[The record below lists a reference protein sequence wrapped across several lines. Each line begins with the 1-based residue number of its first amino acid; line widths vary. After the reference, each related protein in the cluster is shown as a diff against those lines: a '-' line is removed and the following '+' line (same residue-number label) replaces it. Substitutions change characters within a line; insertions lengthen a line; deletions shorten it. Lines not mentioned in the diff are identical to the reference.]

1 MNNGGCDLDERL
13 IATIQRL
20 PHVSLFDLEA
30 GKGCIN
36 LWGQCERTTLS
47 WLKILLFSCLLPLN
61 CRLIYLLV
69 FRSRHYYCLQPR
81 QFLWFWL
88 NTPSSWLTAGYLL
101 WFQCKIL
108 SLKWK
113 GPLLLRS
120 DCKSSTAWGP
130 SIIFAWLKWVMRS
143 ELNQKRCKQ
152 KQWNSVME
160 VISVCLDLLGNLLI
174 WST

>member
-47 WLKILLFSCLLPLN
+47 WLKILPFSPSASPWIAGWYICS
-61 CRLIYLLV
+61 
-69 FRSRHYYCLQPR
+69 FSRSLHYYCLQPR

-88 NTPSSWLTAGYLL
+88 NTPSWCLTAGYFL
-101 WFQCKIL
+101 WFQCKIP

-113 GPLLLRS
+113 GPLTFTLRLQIV
-120 DCKSSTAWGP
+120 CG
-130 SIIFAWLKWVMRS
+130 MRS
-143 ELNQKRCKQ
+143 LDNICLTKVGDEKWIESK
-152 KQWNSVME
+152 E
-160 VISVCLDLLGNLLI
+160 VQAKAVEFFHGSD
-174 WST
+174 